1 MQPCTTC
8 ILPYLRENFSPMNL
22 HEYQAKELL
31 KKYNVPV
38 QEGTACAS
46 VQEAEEAYRNIQSKF
61 GSKFA
66 VVKAQIHA
74 GGRGKGTIKETG
86 INGVKVGKSQEEIA
100 DFAQKILGGTLVTL
114 QTGAAGKVV
123 NKGVSTARKS
133 VLSSLKDYAQQG
145 STEHD
150 EKLEKLKKQPI
161 IERLRYLYGDNTFSG
176 RYGIDI
182 MKVCLVIFLF
192 MCAVTY
198 FQIQIRLNEVKQD
211 WPKYRCRPD
220 VMPFAGWINAPE
232 GTDPMEYT
240 KQNFTECSSN
250 ITKGVFDKPMV
261 MVYAGFNVVMKIFKN
276 ILDVIEKLRLFLNK
290 IRDTIKDLFL
300 AIFNRIQNVIIP
312 VQVMLIKMV
321 DFFEKIKGILATFL
335 LTFVGVLWSFY
346 SLIGSVYELMI
357 IILVVMVIIIIAL
370 WYIPFVGWVLAIA
383 ALAIFLTIAIPLILL
398 GIVSRQ
404 ITRQRTSRMPGP

>member
-1 MQPCTTC
+1 MADPISLIVSIAKKFFVDLGVISLNITNKVVSKSQSLTRNS
-8 ILPYLRENFSPMNL
+8 IFSALKESVEQVTP
-22 HEYQAKELL
+22 EQKELL
-31 KKYNVPV
+31 
-38 QEGTACAS
+38 
-46 VQEAEEAYRNIQSKF
+46 
-61 GSKFA
+61 
-66 VVKAQIHA
+66 
-74 GGRGKGTIKETG
+74 
-86 INGVKVGKSQEEIA
+86 
-100 DFAQKILGGTLVTL
+100 
-114 QTGAAGKVV
+114 
-123 NKGVSTARKS
+123 
-133 VLSSLKDYAQQG
+133 
-145 STEHD
+145 
-150 EKLEKLKKQPI
+150 EKLRKQPI
-161 IERLRYLYGDNTFSG
+161 TERLKQLYGDNTFSG

-198 FQIQIRLNEVKQD
+198 FQIQNKLQEVKQD

-240 KQNFTECSSN
+240 KQNFMDCNSN
-250 ITKGVFDKPMV
+250 ITKSVFDQPMV

-290 IRDTIKDLFL
+290 IRETLKDLFL
-300 AIFNRIQNVIIP
+300 AIFNRIQNVVIP
-312 VQVMLIKMV
+312 VQVMLIKIV

-357 IILVVMVIIIIAL
+357 IILVVMIIIIIVL

-383 ALAIFLTIAIPLILL
+383 AIAVFLTIAIPLILL

-404 ITRQRTSRMPGP
+404 ITRQRTSRIPSP

>member
-1 MQPCTTC
+1 MADPLS
-8 ILPYLRENFSPMNL
+8 IIFSIAQNYFVDL
-22 HEYQAKELL
+22 
-31 KKYNVPV
+31 
-38 QEGTACAS
+38 GS
-46 VQEAEEAYRNIQSKF
+46 VSSNI
-61 GSKFA
+61 A
-66 VVKAQIHA
+66 NRVL
-74 GGRGKGTIKETG
+74 GKG
-86 INGVKVGKSQEEIA
+86 
-100 DFAQKILGGTLVTL
+100 L
-114 QTGAAGKVV
+114 
-123 NKGVSTARKS
+123 STARKS

-383 ALAIFLTIAIPLILL
+383 ALAVFLTIAIPLILL

>member
-1 MQPCTTC
+1 MADPLSL
-8 ILPYLRENFSPMNL
+8 IFSIAQNYFVDL
-22 HEYQAKELL
+22 
-31 KKYNVPV
+31 
-38 QEGTACAS
+38 GS
-46 VQEAEEAYRNIQSKF
+46 VSSNIAERVI
-61 GSKFA
+61 
-66 VVKAQIHA
+66 
-74 GGRGKGTIKETG
+74 GKG
-86 INGVKVGKSQEEIA
+86 
-100 DFAQKILGGTLVTL
+100 L
-114 QTGAAGKVV
+114 
-123 NKGVSTARKS
+123 STARKS
-133 VLSSLKDYAQQG
+133 LFSSLKDYSEQG
-145 STEHD
+145 SSEHN

-161 IERLRYLYGDNTFSG
+161 IEKLKYLYGDNTFSG

-250 ITKGVFDKPMV
+250 MTKGVFDRPMV
-261 MVYAGFNVVMKIFKN
+261 MVYAIFNVIMNIFKH
-276 ILDVIEKLRLFLNK
+276 ILAVIERLRVFLNK
-290 IRDTIKDLFL
+290 IRDTLKELFL

-357 IILVVMVIIIIAL
+357 IILVVMVIVIIVL

-383 ALAIFLTIAIPLILL
+383 ALAVFLTIAIPLILL